1 MSDPSRAMAG
11 QSLIVQVDR
20 RRLLSAIAG
29 GALLAGMHPP
39 ASFAESPTPSA
50 DQLPQLTSLSQ
61 TLCGGGVFEDG
72 QVAQL
77 ANLIASDPTLSAGV
91 EELLREDAATP
102 SPASRSTAA
111 QAAAQAIL
119 LYWYTGEFKGE
130 SIANHAAV
138 YTQLHGWQAM
148 YTPAWT
154 TCKLYGAW
162 ADPPTMTPQQP
173 ENA

>member
-1 MSDPSRAMAG
+1 MSDPSRAIAEHP
-11 QSLIVQVDR
+11 SNVHVDR
-20 RRLLSAIAG
+20 RRLLGAIAG
-29 GALLAGMHPP
+29 GVLLASLHQQVSL
-39 ASFAESPTPSA
+39 AQSATPSA
-50 DQLPQLTSLSQ
+50 DQVGQLKSLSQ
-61 TLCGGGVFEDG
+61 TLCGGGVFDDA

-77 ANLIASDPTLSAGV
+77 AALIAGDSTLRSGLN
-91 EELLREDAATP
+91 ELLRESPGTP
-102 SPASRSTAA
+102 TPGTRSKPA

-119 LYWYTGEFKGE
+119 LYWYTGEFNGE
-130 SIANHAAV
+130 PIANHAAV
-138 YTQLHGWQAM
+138 YTQLQAWQAM